1 MIIGLTGGIGSGK
14 TTVAQIFRA
23 LSIPVFVADEESKII
38 IDTDLELQDQLRELL
53 GEKLIKSGRIDRP
66 YMASLIFNDNELL
79 EKTNAL
85 IHPAVGR
92 AFSEWYAK
100 QNAPYVLREAA
111 ILFES
116 GSYKDCAAIIVVSA
130 PEPLR
135 LERVIKRSGETEK
148 QVKSRMARQ
157 WSQEEKEAL
166 ANFII
171 QNDHQSML
179 IPQVL
184 KIHENLIP
192 DTNQWGW

>member
-192 DTNQWGW
+192 DTNQ